1 MGYFKELPNLQYLSR
16 LPNSNSNENYITVKN
31 IFKRAAIRSD
41 VINVI
46 TAFVY
51 YQITDNERPEQ
62 VANKVYENPELDW
75 IVLHTN
81 NITNVREQWPLSNQ
95 DLYNY
100 MLDKYGSDETIANI
114 HHYETIQILDDF
126 KRLIV
131 PAGLKVDSNFQVTY
145 AKTDYSLVTTNP
157 TQPITNYE
165 YEEKV
170 DNDKRNIFILKS
182 RYLNIVFDDMEEI
195 MQYKKGST
203 QYVSESLK
211 TGDNIKLYS

>member
-145 AKTDYSLVTTNP
+145 TKTDYSLVTTNP

-165 YEEKV
+165 YEVKTNEEKRQIRLIRPEYLSV
-170 DNDKRNIFILKS
+170 MVSDLKNIMKYDRSSNYLSQSSKS
-182 RYLNIVFDDMEEI
+182 TYNPRL
-195 MQYKKGST
+195 
-203 QYVSESLK
+203 
-211 TGDNIKLYS
+211 TGV